1 MGGNMLYCFQA
12 SCKTTHKII
21 KRGIKEMNKVFKTGS
36 SIFISV
42 LFLSLVLTACGGG
55 QADQADQAAGFKVG
69 MVTDAG
75 TIDDKSFNQGTWE
88 GIVRA
93 EGELGIQKKYLKP
106 NGTTEADYLKE
117 IGNLYDAGYKFIV
130 TPGFKFETAIFQ
142 AQDKYEDAKFVLID
156 GAPHAGD
163 YSPVVKDNTVSIFF
177 AEHESGFLA
186 GVATALELQEGEVGF
201 IGGME
206 IPAVQKFN
214 WGFQQAIQYANDNLG
229 TNITLKAENVIYQG
243 SFDNTAAG
251 GQIAA
256 QMYDRGVDAIFTAAG
271 GVGVGAINE
280 AKTRA
285 KAGEN
290 VWIVGVD
297 VDQYVD
303 GIYEGEKSVILTSAM
318 KKLGEATFDMI
329 KQEQDGSFPGG
340 QTIIF
345 DTKNNGVGIPEENPN
360 LSEETMSKT
369 DEILQ
374 KIKSDEI
381 KVSAEQGNLL
391 K

>member
-1 MGGNMLYCFQA
+1 MKKSFVFVIALLLVSTLAACAGGNGEA
-12 SCKTTHKII
+12 
-21 KRGIKEMNKVFKTGS
+21 E
-36 SIFISV
+36 
-42 LFLSLVLTACGGG
+42 
-55 QADQADQAAGFKVG
+55 GFKVG

-93 EGELGIQKKYLKP
+93 GDELGVQTKYLKP

-251 GQIAA
+251 GQLAA

-297 VDQYVD
+297 VDQYAD

-369 DEILQ
+369 SEVLE

-381 KVSAEQGNLL
+381 VVSAEQGNLL